1 MHVLFHPRA
10 AGGRSRDKWKRC
22 FPSIHWHVKP
32 FRTEPQTTV
41 KLAKSQLPVRAAG
54 DDCRWCASKR
64 GLSAGSKAPSVL
76 FLVPETEHNA
86 LQVFERARSCQTTHA
101 HRCQAHVGGPRRRP
115 HKRRGTLQ
123 TRYRRSAV
131 GGWRLAGPRQRP
143 ALVCPSVQ
151 MLDAVG
157 CTIAIP
163 QRYSWTCLD
172 PGDSCAARGNTVVS
186 EHAGS
191 IHFATLVHG
200 RAVRWH
206 WHLDWPVDSPGG
218 LRRHV

>member
-143 ALVCPSVQ
+143 ALVCPSVHLSKCW
-151 MLDAVG
+151 MRWVALS
-157 CTIAIP
+157 
-163 QRYSWTCLD
+163 RSR
-172 PGDSCAARGNTVVS
+172 RGT
-186 EHAGS
+186 AGR
-191 IHFATLVHG
+191 AWTLVI
-200 RAVRWH
+200 RA
-206 WHLDWPVDSPGG
+206 
-218 LRRHV
+218 RHEGIQ